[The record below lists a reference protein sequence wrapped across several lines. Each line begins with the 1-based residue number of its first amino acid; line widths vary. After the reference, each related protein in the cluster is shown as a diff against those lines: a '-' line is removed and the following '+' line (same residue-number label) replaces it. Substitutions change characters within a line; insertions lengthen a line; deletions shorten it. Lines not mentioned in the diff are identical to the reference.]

1 MSSAEVASQDAD
13 CTPPRKGLHAPYG
26 PIRRCHGRQARCTS
40 RCHGLCSAHSTR
52 SLRGHHPAS
61 AERPALLSTG
71 GRTISQAAH
80 SHAHRRRTSGLY
92 AFHRSA
98 TRAHL
103 PLPRLV
109 ICTRAASPLPRSSPV
124 ASPGTT
130 HTQHPRRWARR
141 GRSLGH
147 PCLWRMGIYRNSR
160 LAALRGVGSG
170 RLAAATARLLA
181 AAAVRCPRDVSP
193 RATCSIAPRRGP
205 AQGPTADA
213 TVAKFAPS
221 VRAQSAART
230 ARPVLGHV
238 SSMGPCER

>member
-1 MSSAEVASQDAD
+1 MLHMCVQCRSRVARRRLH
-13 CTPPRKGLHAPYG
+13 PPRKGLHAPYG

-80 SHAHRRRTSGLY
+80 SCAHRRRTSGLY

-103 PLPRLV
+103 PLPRFV
-109 ICTRAASPLPRSSPV
+109 ICTRAASPLPRSGPV

-130 HTQHPRRWARR
+130 RTEHSRRWGRR
-141 GRSLGH
+141 GRSLEH
-147 PCLWRMGIYRNSR
+147 PSLWRMGIYRNSR
-160 LAALRGVGSG
+160 LAALQGVGLG
-170 RLAAATARLLA
+170 WQRLRPLTACLAAVTARLLA
-181 AAAVRCPRDVSP
+181 AAAARCPRDVSP
-193 RATCSIAPRRGP
+193 CATCSIVPRRGP
-205 AQGPTADA
+205 AQGPTVDA
-213 TVAKFAPS
+213 TVAKFAPF
-221 VRAQSAART
+221 A
-230 ARPVLGHV
+230 
-238 SSMGPCER
+238 